1 MFDFLSGMM
10 KSKEMEN
17 AMKMAKSMNS
27 SAPRPEM
34 VGPPTQ
40 LQGMLAGGNKLGI
53 QAGPSSMGSGMSKAD
68 AFYANQEAALQAA
81 DDALQQGS
89 GQTGLL
95 GQIGG
100 GLQALGGN
108 EKAMEALGGLGG
120 GSEPQPF
127 VDMLS
132 RGQAP
137 APMQAPASPIMPQSA
152 DPYMQM
158 LMKMIGGAY
167 G

>member
-1 MFDFLSGMM
+1 
-10 KSKEMEN
+10 
-17 AMKMAKSMNS
+17 
-27 SAPRPEM
+27 
-34 VGPPTQ
+34 
-40 LQGMLAGGNKLGI
+40 
-53 QAGPSSMGSGMSKAD
+53 
-68 AFYANQEAALQAA
+68 
-81 DDALQQGS
+81 
-89 GQTGLL
+89 
-95 GQIGG
+95 
-100 GLQALGGN
+100 LQALGGN

-137 APMQAPASPIMPQSA
+137 APMQAPASPMMPQSA

>member
-10 KSKEMEN
+10 KNKEMEQ
-17 AMKMAKSMNS
+17 AMKMAQAMQSK
-27 SAPRPEM
+27 APRPEM
-34 VGPPTQ
+34 AGPPTQ
-40 LQGMLAGGNKLGI
+40 LQGLLQGGNKLGI

-89 GQTGLL
+89 GQTGIL

-100 GLQALGGN
+100 GLAKLGGN
-108 EKAMEALGGLGG
+108 EKAMTALGNLG
-120 GSEPQPF
+120 SQEQQPF
-127 VDMLS
+127 QDMLS

-137 APMQAPASPIMPQSA
+137 APMEMPASPMAAQAA